1 MTNLELV
8 CQGHT
13 ARFESCRAHL
23 RNDRRRGEMDDRVV
37 RVFDDLGLMAGDV
50 KFPKL
55 MWEKA
60 SVYKVVQWSDDTHPW
75 IGRFLPQRRSDIRV
89 QTAFRRQYLPAWMR
103 CSLDRTHRCPS
114 WPCPWR
120 PGVRQRHEQ
129 SPRRLPHA
137 WLPLEDACF
146 GERANDSYRCSG
158 NCPDAAKG
166 SDQQELIPHRGLN
179 IVWNLALHPP
189 LRLGG
194 ATRAPV
200 PSSCCRVPPGRHTE
214 RHRHAG

>member
-1 MTNLELV
+1 MSASNPVLPARYPPRMMPKRGRLISSRTLTIRSFQLTPRIELLP
-8 CQGHT
+8 CSQ
-13 ARFESCRAHL
+13 
-23 RNDRRRGEMDDRVV
+23 
-37 RVFDDLGLMAGDV
+37 
-50 KFPKL
+50 L